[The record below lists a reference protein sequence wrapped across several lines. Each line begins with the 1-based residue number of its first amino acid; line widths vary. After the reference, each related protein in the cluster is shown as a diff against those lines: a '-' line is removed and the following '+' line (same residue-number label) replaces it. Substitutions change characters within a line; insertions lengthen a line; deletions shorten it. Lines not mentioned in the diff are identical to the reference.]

1 VKDDGEAG
9 ELFECGAKREEVPA
23 GEVGELAEGAVGEV
37 EGAGAAE
44 ADGFGAAGG
53 FVEER
58 GDGVGHVSDDGLR
71 AGADAGGHDAAG
83 EELHGFVECADA
95 QAGAAEIDAEVD
107 ERALVVRRNN
117 VKRAGSQQTSGD
129 AARSGMRMKMRGGR
143 LLEKWSA
150 ARRDNGITGGK
161 LKKMG
166 SQGREANA
174 SIELLCLRKAGSPSP
189 LFLRKV

>member
-1 VKDDGEAG
+1 
-9 ELFECGAKREEVPA
+9 
-23 GEVGELAEGAVGEV
+23 
-37 EGAGAAE
+37 
-44 ADGFGAAGG
+44 
-53 FVEER
+53 
-58 GDGVGHVSDDGLR
+58 
-71 AGADAGGHDAAG
+71 
-83 EELHGFVECADA
+83 
-95 QAGAAEIDAEVD
+95 
-107 ERALVVRRNN
+107 
-117 VKRAGSQQTSGD
+117 
-129 AARSGMRMKMRGGR
+129 MKMRGGR